1 MKKKVIAVVCT
12 CVALFSMTACGS
24 DTDTVQMQ
32 EQEKTIK
39 VTEIADATSSESDT
53 DAEIWKTSIESGAD
67 EQNPET
73 VKEVQNPETPSE
85 EKEAAEMILNIQA
98 GDHLLTATLAQNS
111 SVEALVEMLSGGT
124 VTIWMSDYANMEKVG
139 SLPDSLPGNDEQ
151 ISTEAGDLILYQ
163 GNSFVI
169 YYDTNSWNFTRL
181 GKINDM
187 TQQELKEILGDGD
200 ITVEL
205 SLPADQRMKA
215 P

>member
-1 MKKKVIAVVCT
+1 MKNKILVVCA
-12 CVALFSMTACGS
+12 CAVLLSMTTCGG
-24 DTDTVQMQ
+24 DTDPAQ
-32 EQEKTIK
+32 IP
-39 VTEIADATSSESDT
+39 
-53 DAEIWKTSIESGAD
+53 
-67 EQNPET
+67 EQNQTET
-73 VKEVQNPETPSE
+73 LSFE
-85 EKEAAEMILNIQA
+85 EKEESEMRLNIQA
-98 GDHLLTATLAQNS
+98 GEHLLTATLAQNS
-111 SVEALVEMLSGGT
+111 SAEALVEMLSEGT
-124 VTIWMSDYANMEKVG
+124 VTIQMSDYANMEKVG

-169 YYDTNSWNFTRL
+169 YYDTNSWNLTRL

-187 TQQELKEILGDGD
+187 NQQELKEILGDGD

>member
-1 MKKKVIAVVCT
+1 MKNKILVVCA
-12 CVALFSMTACGS
+12 CAVLLSMTACGG
-24 DTDTVQMQ
+24 DTDPAQIP
-32 EQEKTIK
+32 EQNQ
-39 VTEIADATSSESDT
+39 TEIQDPETSS
-53 DAEIWKTSIESGAD
+53 
-67 EQNPET
+67 
-73 VKEVQNPETPSE
+73 SE
-85 EKEAAEMILNIQA
+85 EKEGSEMRLNIQA
-98 GDHLLTATLAQNS
+98 GEHLLTATLAQNS
-111 SVEALVEMLSGGT
+111 SAEALVEMLSEGT
-124 VTIWMSDYANMEKVG
+124 VTIQMSDYANMEKVG

-169 YYDTNSWNFTRL
+169 YYDTNSWNLTRL

-187 TQQELKEILGDGD
+187 NQQELKEILGDGD

>member
-1 MKKKVIAVVCT
+1 MKNKILVVCA
-12 CVALFSMTACGS
+12 CAVLLSMTACGG
-24 DTDTVQMQ
+24 DTDPAQ
-32 EQEKTIK
+32 IP
-39 VTEIADATSSESDT
+39 
-53 DAEIWKTSIESGAD
+53 
-67 EQNPET
+67 EQNQTET
-73 VKEVQNPETPSE
+73 LSFE
-85 EKEAAEMILNIQA
+85 EKEESEMRLNIQA
-98 GDHLLTATLAQNS
+98 GEHLLTATLAQNS
-111 SVEALVEMLSGGT
+111 SAEALVEMLSEGT
-124 VTIWMSDYANMEKVG
+124 VTIQMSDYANMEKVG

-169 YYDTNSWNFTRL
+169 YYDTNSWNLTRL

-187 TQQELKEILGDGD
+187 NQQELKEILGDGD

>member
-53 DAEIWKTSIESGAD
+53 DAEIWKTSTESGAD

-111 SVEALVEMLSGGT
+111 SVEALVEMLSEGT
-124 VTIWMSDYANMEKVG
+124 VTIRMSDYANMEKVG

-205 SLPADQRMKA
+205 SLSAT
-215 P
+215 

>member
-1 MKKKVIAVVCT
+1 MKNKILAVICACAV
-12 CVALFSMTACGS
+12 LLSMTTCGG
-24 DTDTVQMQ
+24 DTDPAQ
-32 EQEKTIK
+32 IP
-39 VTEIADATSSESDT
+39 
-53 DAEIWKTSIESGAD
+53 
-67 EQNPET
+67 EQNQTET
-73 VKEVQNPETPSE
+73 LSFE
-85 EKEAAEMILNIQA
+85 EKEESEMRLNIQA
-98 GDHLLTATLAQNS
+98 GEHLLTATLAQNS
-111 SVEALVEMLSGGT
+111 SAEALVEMLSEGT
-124 VTIWMSDYANMEKVG
+124 VTIQMSDYANMEKVG

-169 YYDTNSWNFTRL
+169 YYDTNSWNLTRL

-187 TQQELKEILGDGD
+187 NQQELKEILGDGD

>member
-1 MKKKVIAVVCT
+1 MKNKILAVICACAV
-12 CVALFSMTACGS
+12 LLSMTTCGG
-24 DTDTVQMQ
+24 DTDPAQ
-32 EQEKTIK
+32 IP
-39 VTEIADATSSESDT
+39 
-53 DAEIWKTSIESGAD
+53 
-67 EQNPET
+67 EQNQTET
-73 VKEVQNPETPSE
+73 LSFE
-85 EKEAAEMILNIQA
+85 EKEESEMRLNIQA
-98 GDHLLTATLAQNS
+98 GEHLLTATLAQNS
-111 SVEALVEMLSGGT
+111 SAEALVEMLSEGT
-124 VTIWMSDYANMEKVG
+124 VTIQMSDYANMEKVG

-169 YYDTNSWNFTRL
+169 YYDTNSWNLTRL

-187 TQQELKEILGDGD
+187 NQQELKKILGDGD

>member
-1 MKKKVIAVVCT
+1 MTT
-12 CVALFSMTACGS
+12 CGG
-24 DTDTVQMQ
+24 DTDPAQIP
-32 EQEKTIK
+32 EQNQ
-39 VTEIADATSSESDT
+39 TEIQD
-53 DAEIWKTSIESGAD
+53 
-67 EQNPET
+67 PET
-73 VKEVQNPETPSE
+73 LSPE
-85 EKEAAEMILNIQA
+85 EKEESEMRLNIQA
-98 GDHLLTATLAQNS
+98 GEHLLTATLAQNS
-111 SVEALVEMLSGGT
+111 SAEALVEMLSEGT
-124 VTIWMSDYANMEKVG
+124 VTIQMSDYANMEKVG

-169 YYDTNSWNFTRL
+169 YYDTNSWNLTRL

-187 TQQELKEILGDGD
+187 NQQELKEILGDGD